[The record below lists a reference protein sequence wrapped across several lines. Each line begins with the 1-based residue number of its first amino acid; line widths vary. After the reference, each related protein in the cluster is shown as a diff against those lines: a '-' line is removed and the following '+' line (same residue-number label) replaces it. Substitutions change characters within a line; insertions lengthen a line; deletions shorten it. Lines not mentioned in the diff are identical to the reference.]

1 MAAIQIKAKT
11 TKRIIFSLI
20 FLSVGSLLALMFA
33 ADNPNELNK
42 MQSSLLVVNLLSF
55 VVFLIIV
62 VLSAKNLLNDYR
74 KNKLGAKLRLRLS
87 LAFSG
92 LAVIPAVV
100 LFFFAINF
108 MNKGISVWSD
118 ADVEQGLNNALMLG
132 RSALDEKI
140 QQGLFETTNIA
151 LQLQGI
157 ENIDLQLRDLVQKS
171 KAEQLVILD
180 SDIQVLASGSDQISR
195 VSTKI
200 PTLLE
205 IEQANLKQSW
215 TSLDSSPDGSYL
227 IRVLVPVLSFS
238 SNQKPLYLQAFF
250 SVDPKLSMMADSV
263 EETYA
268 RYGRLNFMKDP
279 IQYSYILTLAIVVLL
294 ALLLAIYGSIEFADR
309 LVKPIESLEKEAE
322 SMIKKPRYADNNN
335 SSDEITTLVNSF
347 MQAQKE
353 AAWSDVARRMAHE
366 INNPLT
372 PIQLSAE
379 RIKKRFSSD
388 MVFQSI
394 DGVRYSMT
402 PKEEDLNFIVASTDT
417 IVNQVEVLREMVNA
431 FGKFAEQPKLKAERI
446 NMFKI
451 IDEAIGLYS
460 KDHKAI
466 KFSSKYADNAFIDGD
481 EKKLRQILNNLL
493 KNSIDASNN
502 IEKPRITV
510 ATRDIQTS
518 NTSFLE
524 LSIEDNGIGFS
535 EETLSKAFEPY
546 VSTKPKG
553 KGLGLV
559 IVKNIVDEH
568 RGHIAIKN
576 NPEGASV
583 IITIPIN
590 QASNTNL

>member
-1 MAAIQIKAKT
+1 MATIQIKAKT

-33 ADNPNELNK
+33 ADNPNELNR
-42 MQSSLLVVNLLSF
+42 MQSSLLVVNILSF
-55 VVFLIIV
+55 VVFFIIV

-74 KNKLGAKLRLRLS
+74 KNKLGAKLRLRMS
-87 LAFSG
+87 LAFGG

-140 QQGLFETTNIA
+140 QQGLFETTNLA

-180 SDIQVLASGSDQISR
+180 SDIQVLASGSDQINR
-195 VSTKI
+195 VSTRI

-205 IEQANLKQSW
+205 IEQANLTQSW

-268 RYGRLNFMKDP
+268 RYGRLSFMKDP

-322 SMIKKPRYADNNN
+322 SMIMSPRFADDND

-347 MQAQKE
+347 MRAQKE

-379 RIKKRFSSD
+379 RIKNRFSASK
-388 MVFQSI
+388 
-394 DGVRYSMT
+394 G
-402 PKEEDLNFIVASTDT
+402 EDLNFITASTDT

-431 FGKFAEQPKLKAERI
+431 FGKFAEQPKLKTERI
-446 NMFKI
+446 NIPKI

-466 KFSSKYADNAFIDGD
+466 KFSSKYTDKAFIHGD

-493 KNSIDASNN
+493 KNSIDALSD
-502 IEKPRITV
+502 IEKPRITI
-510 ATRDIQTS
+510 ATRDIQIS
-518 NTSFLE
+518 NTAFLE
-524 LSIEDNGIGFS
+524 LSIEDNGIGFT
-535 EETLSKAFEPY
+535 EETVSKVFEPY

-553 KGLGLV
+553 KGLGLA

-568 RGHIAIKN
+568 QGHIAIKN
-576 NPEGASV
+576 NQKGASV
-583 IITIPIN
+583 IITIPVKQPQIK
-590 QASNTNL
+590 TYR

>member
-1 MAAIQIKAKT
+1 MATIQIKAKT

-33 ADNPNELNK
+33 ADNPNELNR
-42 MQSSLLVVNLLSF
+42 MQSSLLVVNILSF
-55 VVFLIIV
+55 VVFFIIV

-74 KNKLGAKLRLRLS
+74 KNKLGAKLRLRMS
-87 LAFSG
+87 LAFGG

-180 SDIQVLASGSDQISR
+180 SDIQVLASGSDQINR
-195 VSTKI
+195 VSTRI

-268 RYGRLNFMKDP
+268 RYGRLSFMKDP

-322 SMIKKPRYADNNN
+322 SMIMSPRFADDND

-347 MQAQKE
+347 MRAQKE

-379 RIKKRFSSD
+379 RIKKRFSASK
-388 MVFQSI
+388 
-394 DGVRYSMT
+394 G
-402 PKEEDLNFIVASTDT
+402 EDLNFITASTDT

-431 FGKFAEQPKLKAERI
+431 FGKFAEQPKLKTERI
-446 NMFKI
+446 NIPKI

-466 KFSSKYADNAFIDGD
+466 KFSSKYTDKAFIHGD

-493 KNSIDASNN
+493 KNSIDALSD

-510 ATRDIQTS
+510 TTRDIQIS
-518 NTSFLE
+518 NTAFLE
-524 LSIEDNGIGFS
+524 LSIEDNGIGFT
-535 EETLSKAFEPY
+535 EETVSKAFEPY

-553 KGLGLV
+553 KGLGLA

-568 RGHIAIKN
+568 QGHIAIKN
-576 NPEGASV
+576 NQKGASV
-583 IITIPIN
+583 IITIPVKQPQIK
-590 QASNTNL
+590 TYR

>member
-1 MAAIQIKAKT
+1 MATIQIKAKT

-33 ADNPNELNK
+33 ADNPNELNR
-42 MQSSLLVVNLLSF
+42 MQSSLLVVNILSF
-55 VVFLIIV
+55 VVFFIIV

-74 KNKLGAKLRLRLS
+74 KNKLGAKLRLRMS
-87 LAFSG
+87 LAFGG

-180 SDIQVLASGSDQISR
+180 SDIQVLASGSDQINR
-195 VSTKI
+195 VSTRI

-268 RYGRLNFMKDP
+268 RYGRLSFMKDP

-322 SMIKKPRYADNNN
+322 SMIMSPRFADDND

-347 MQAQKE
+347 MRAQKE

-379 RIKKRFSSD
+379 RIKKRFSASK
-388 MVFQSI
+388 
-394 DGVRYSMT
+394 G
-402 PKEEDLNFIVASTDT
+402 EDLNFITASTDT

-431 FGKFAEQPKLKAERI
+431 FGKFAEQPKLKTERI
-446 NMFKI
+446 NIPKI

-466 KFSSKYADNAFIDGD
+466 KFSSKYTDKAFIHGD

-493 KNSIDASNN
+493 KNSIDALSD

-510 ATRDIQTS
+510 ATRDIQIS
-518 NTSFLE
+518 NTAFLE
-524 LSIEDNGIGFS
+524 LSIEDNGIGFT
-535 EETLSKAFEPY
+535 EETVSKVFEPY

-553 KGLGLV
+553 KGLGLA

-568 RGHIAIKN
+568 QGHIAIKN
-576 NPEGASV
+576 NQKGASV
-583 IITIPIN
+583 IITIPVN
-590 QASNTNL
+590 HPPNKSL

>member
-1 MAAIQIKAKT
+1 MATIQIKAKT

-33 ADNPNELNK
+33 ADNPNELNR
-42 MQSSLLVVNLLSF
+42 MQSSLLVVNILSF
-55 VVFLIIV
+55 VVFFIIV

-74 KNKLGAKLRLRLS
+74 KNKLGAKLRLRMS
-87 LAFSG
+87 LAFGG

-180 SDIQVLASGSDQISR
+180 SDIQVLASGSDQINR
-195 VSTKI
+195 VSTRI
-200 PTLLE
+200 PTHIE

-268 RYGRLNFMKDP
+268 RYGRLSFMKDP

-322 SMIKKPRYADNNN
+322 SMIMSPRFADDND

-347 MQAQKE
+347 MRAQKE

-379 RIKKRFSSD
+379 RIKKRFSASK
-388 MVFQSI
+388 
-394 DGVRYSMT
+394 G
-402 PKEEDLNFIVASTDT
+402 EDLNFITASTDT

-431 FGKFAEQPKLKAERI
+431 FGKFAEQPKLKTERI
-446 NMFKI
+446 NIPKI

-466 KFSSKYADNAFIDGD
+466 KFSSKYTDKAFIHGD

-493 KNSIDASNN
+493 KNSIDALSD

-510 ATRDIQTS
+510 ATRDIQIS
-518 NTSFLE
+518 NTAFLE
-524 LSIEDNGIGFS
+524 LSIEDNGIGFTK
-535 EETLSKAFEPY
+535 ETISKVFEPY

-553 KGLGLV
+553 KGLGLA

-568 RGHIAIKN
+568 QGHIAIKN
-576 NPEGASV
+576 NQKGATV
-583 IITIPIN
+583 IITIPVN
-590 QASNTNL
+590 QPPNKNL

>member
-1 MAAIQIKAKT
+1 MATIQIKAKT

-33 ADNPNELNK
+33 ADNPNELNR
-42 MQSSLLVVNLLSF
+42 MQSSLLVVNILSF
-55 VVFLIIV
+55 VVFFIIV

-74 KNKLGAKLRLRLS
+74 KNKLGAKLRLRMS
-87 LAFSG
+87 LAFGG

-180 SDIQVLASGSDQISR
+180 SDIQVLASGSDKINR
-195 VSTKI
+195 VSTRI

-268 RYGRLNFMKDP
+268 RYGRLSFMKDP

-322 SMIKKPRYADNNN
+322 SMIMSPRFADDND

-347 MQAQKE
+347 MRAQKE

-379 RIKKRFSSD
+379 RIKKRFSASKGD
-388 MVFQSI
+388 
-394 DGVRYSMT
+394 
-402 PKEEDLNFIVASTDT
+402 DLNFITASTDT

-431 FGKFAEQPKLKAERI
+431 FGKFAEQPNLKIERI
-446 NMFKI
+446 NIPKI

-460 KDHKAI
+460 KDHKSI
-466 KFSSKYADNAFIDGD
+466 KFSSKYTDKAFIHGD
-481 EKKLRQILNNLL
+481 EKKIRQILNNLL
-493 KNSIDASNN
+493 KNSIDALSD

-510 ATRDIQTS
+510 ATRDIQIS
-518 NTSFLE
+518 NTAFLE
-524 LSIEDNGIGFS
+524 LSIEDNGIGFT
-535 EETLSKAFEPY
+535 EETVSKVFEPY

-553 KGLGLV
+553 KGLGLA

-568 RGHIAIKN
+568 QGHIAIKN
-576 NPEGASV
+576 NQKGASV
-583 IITIPIN
+583 IITIPVN
-590 QASNTNL
+590 QPPNKNL

>member
-1 MAAIQIKAKT
+1 MATIQIKAKT

-33 ADNPNELNK
+33 ADNPNELNR
-42 MQSSLLVVNLLSF
+42 MQSSLLVVNILSF
-55 VVFLIIV
+55 VVFFIIV

-74 KNKLGAKLRLRLS
+74 KNKLGAKLRLRMS
-87 LAFSG
+87 LAFGG

-180 SDIQVLASGSDQISR
+180 SDIQVLASGSDQINR
-195 VSTKI
+195 VSTRI

-268 RYGRLNFMKDP
+268 RYGRLSFMKDP

-322 SMIKKPRYADNNN
+322 SMIMSPRFADDND

-347 MQAQKE
+347 MRAQKE

-379 RIKKRFSSD
+379 RIKKRFSASK
-388 MVFQSI
+388 
-394 DGVRYSMT
+394 G
-402 PKEEDLNFIVASTDT
+402 EDLNFITASTDT

-431 FGKFAEQPKLKAERI
+431 FGKFAEQPKLKTEII
-446 NMFKI
+446 NMPKL

-460 KDHKAI
+460 KDHKTI
-466 KFSSKYADNAFIDGD
+466 KFSSKYTDKTFIYGD

-493 KNSIDASNN
+493 KNSIDALSD

-510 ATRDIQTS
+510 ATRHIQIS
-518 NTSFLE
+518 NTDFLE
-524 LSIEDNGIGFS
+524 LSIEDNGIGFT
-535 EETLSKAFEPY
+535 EETVSKVFEPY

-553 KGLGLV
+553 KGLGLA

-568 RGHIAIKN
+568 QGHIAIKN
-576 NPEGASV
+576 NQKGASV
-583 IITIPIN
+583 IITIPVKQPQIK
-590 QASNTNL
+590 TYR

>member
-1 MAAIQIKAKT
+1 MATVQIKAKT

-33 ADNPNELNK
+33 ADNPNELNR
-42 MQSSLLVVNLLSF
+42 MQSSLLVLNMLSF
-55 VVFLIIV
+55 LVFLIIV
-62 VLSAKNLLNDYR
+62 ALSAKNLLNDYK
-74 KNKLGAKLRLRLS
+74 KNKLGAKLRLRTS

-180 SDIQVLASGSDQISR
+180 SDIQVLAFGSDQISR
-195 VSTKI
+195 VSTRI

-268 RYGRLNFMKDP
+268 RYGRLSFMKDP

-322 SMIKKPRYADNNN
+322 SMIKSPRFADNNN

-379 RIKKRFSSD
+379 RIKKRFSTSK
-388 MVFQSI
+388 
-394 DGVRYSMT
+394 G
-402 PKEEDLNFIVASTDT
+402 EDLKFITTSTDT

-431 FGKFAEQPKLKAERI
+431 FGKFAEQPKLKTESI
-446 NMFKI
+446 NMPKI

-466 KFSSKYADNAFIDGD
+466 KFSSRYSDRAFIQGD
-481 EKKLRQILNNLL
+481 ERKLRQILNNLL
-493 KNSIDASNN
+493 KNSIDALSN

-510 ATRDIQTS
+510 ATRDVQISKTA
-518 NTSFLE
+518 FLE

-535 EETLSKAFEPY
+535 KETLSKAFEPY

-553 KGLGLV
+553 KGLGLA

-568 RGHIAIKN
+568 QGHIAIKN
-576 NPEGASV
+576 KPKGASV
-583 IITIPIN
+583 IISLPVN
-590 QASNTNL
+590 QPLNTNL

>member
-1 MAAIQIKAKT
+1 MATIQIKAKT

-33 ADNPNELNK
+33 ADNPNELNR
-42 MQSSLLVVNLLSF
+42 MQSSLLVVNILSF
-55 VVFLIIV
+55 VVFFIIV

-74 KNKLGAKLRLRLS
+74 KNKLGAKLRLRMS
-87 LAFSG
+87 LAFGG

-180 SDIQVLASGSDQISR
+180 SDIQVLASGSDQINR
-195 VSTKI
+195 VSTRI

-322 SMIKKPRYADNNN
+322 SMIKNPRFADNNN

-347 MQAQKE
+347 MKAQKE

-379 RIKKRFSSD
+379 RIKKRFSTST
-388 MVFQSI
+388 
-394 DGVRYSMT
+394 G
-402 PKEEDLNFIVASTDT
+402 EDLNFITTSTDT

-431 FGKFAEQPKLKAERI
+431 FGKFAEQPKLKTERI
-446 NMFKI
+446 NIPKL

-460 KDHKAI
+460 KDHKTI
-466 KFSSKYADNAFIDGD
+466 KFSSKYTDKTFIYGD

-493 KNSIDASNN
+493 KNSIDALSD

-510 ATRDIQTS
+510 ATRDIQIS
-518 NTSFLE
+518 NTAFLE
-524 LSIEDNGIGFS
+524 LSIEDNGIGFT
-535 EETLSKAFEPY
+535 EETVSKVFEPY

-553 KGLGLV
+553 KGLGLA

-568 RGHIAIKN
+568 QGHIAIKN
-576 NPEGASV
+576 NQKGASV
-583 IITIPIN
+583 IITIPVN
-590 QASNTNL
+590 QPPNKNL

>member
-1 MAAIQIKAKT
+1 MATIQIKAKT

-33 ADNPNELNK
+33 ADNPNELNR
-42 MQSSLLVVNLLSF
+42 MQSSLLVVNILSF
-55 VVFLIIV
+55 VVFFIIV

-74 KNKLGAKLRLRLS
+74 KNKLGAKLRLRMS
-87 LAFSG
+87 LAFGG

-180 SDIQVLASGSDQISR
+180 SDIQVLASGSDQINR
-195 VSTKI
+195 VSTRI

-268 RYGRLNFMKDP
+268 RYGRLSFMKDP

-322 SMIKKPRYADNNN
+322 SMIMSPRFADDND

-347 MQAQKE
+347 MRAQKE

-379 RIKKRFSSD
+379 RIKKRFSASK
-388 MVFQSI
+388 
-394 DGVRYSMT
+394 G
-402 PKEEDLNFIVASTDT
+402 EDLNFITASTDT

-431 FGKFAEQPKLKAERI
+431 FGKFAEQPKLKTERI
-446 NMFKI
+446 NIPKI

-466 KFSSKYADNAFIDGD
+466 KFSTKYTDKAFIHGD

-493 KNSIDASNN
+493 KNSIDALSD

-510 ATRDIQTS
+510 ATRDIQIS
-518 NTSFLE
+518 NTAFLE
-524 LSIEDNGIGFS
+524 LSIEDNGIGFT
-535 EETLSKAFEPY
+535 EETVSKVFEPY

-553 KGLGLV
+553 KGLGLA

-568 RGHIAIKN
+568 QGHIAIKN
-576 NPEGASV
+576 NQKGASV
-583 IITIPIN
+583 IITIPVN
-590 QASNTNL
+590 QPPNKNL

>member
-1 MAAIQIKAKT
+1 MATIQIKAKT

-20 FLSVGSLLALMFA
+20 FLSLGSLLALMFA
-33 ADNPNELNK
+33 ADNPNELNR
-42 MQSSLLVVNLLSF
+42 MQSSLLVVNILSF
-55 VVFLIIV
+55 VVFFIIV

-74 KNKLGAKLRLRLS
+74 KNKLGAKLRLRMS
-87 LAFSG
+87 LAFGG

-118 ADVEQGLNNALMLG
+118 ADVEQGLNNAIMLG

-171 KAEQLVILD
+171 KAEQLVVLD
-180 SDIQVLASGSDQISR
+180 SDIQVLASGSDQINR
-195 VSTKI
+195 VSTRI

-268 RYGRLNFMKDP
+268 RYGRLSFMKDP

-322 SMIKKPRYADNNN
+322 SMIMSPRFVDDND

-379 RIKKRFSSD
+379 RIKKRFSASK
-388 MVFQSI
+388 
-394 DGVRYSMT
+394 G
-402 PKEEDLNFIVASTDT
+402 EDLNFITASTDT

-431 FGKFAEQPKLKAERI
+431 FGKFAEQPKLKTERI
-446 NMFKI
+446 NIPKI

-466 KFSSKYADNAFIDGD
+466 KFSSKYTDKAFIHGD

-493 KNSIDASNN
+493 KNSIDALSD

-510 ATRDIQTS
+510 ATRDIQIS
-518 NTSFLE
+518 NTAFLE

-535 EETLSKAFEPY
+535 EETVSKAFEPY
-546 VSTKPKG
+546 VTTKPKG
-553 KGLGLV
+553 KGLGLA

-568 RGHIAIKN
+568 QGHIAIKN

-583 IITIPIN
+583 IITIPVKEHAN
-590 QASNTNL
+590 KT

>member
-1 MAAIQIKAKT
+1 MATIQIKAKT

-33 ADNPNELNK
+33 ADNPNELNR
-42 MQSSLLVVNLLSF
+42 MQSSLLVVNILSF
-55 VVFLIIV
+55 VVFFIIV

-74 KNKLGAKLRLRLS
+74 KNKLGAKLRLRMS
-87 LAFSG
+87 LAFGG

-195 VSTKI
+195 VSTRI

-268 RYGRLNFMKDP
+268 RYGRLSFMKDP

-322 SMIKKPRYADNNN
+322 SMIKNPRFAADNN

-347 MQAQKE
+347 MRAQKE

-379 RIKKRFSSD
+379 RIKKRFSTSK
-388 MVFQSI
+388 
-394 DGVRYSMT
+394 G
-402 PKEEDLNFIVASTDT
+402 EDLKFITTSTNT

-431 FGKFAEQPKLKAERI
+431 FGKFAEQPKLKTERI
-446 NMFKI
+446 NMPKL

-460 KDHKAI
+460 KDHKTI
-466 KFSSKYADNAFIDGD
+466 KFSSKYTDKTFIYGD

-493 KNSIDASNN
+493 KNSIDALND
-502 IEKPRITV
+502 IEKPRITI
-510 ATRDIQTS
+510 ATRDIQMSKTD
-518 NTSFLE
+518 FLE

-535 EETLSKAFEPY
+535 KETASKAFEPY

-553 KGLGLV
+553 KGLGLA

-568 RGHIAIKN
+568 QGHIEIKN
-576 NPEGASV
+576 NPKGASV

-590 QASNTNL
+590 QPSNTNI